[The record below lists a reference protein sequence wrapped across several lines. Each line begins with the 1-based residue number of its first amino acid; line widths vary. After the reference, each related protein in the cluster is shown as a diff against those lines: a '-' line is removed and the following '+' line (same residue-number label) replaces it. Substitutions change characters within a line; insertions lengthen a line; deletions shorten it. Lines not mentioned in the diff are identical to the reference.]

1 MTNQLDSRR
10 SANYKPNIWEYGFLQ
25 SLSATDQDM
34 KEYELRAEK
43 LKEEAKFLFAEAA
56 ADDWVAKLELI
67 DSVRKLGLDSFFEDE
82 IKEVLDALSISIG
95 DSSFHIV
102 KRNLHFCALSFRLL
116 RQCGYRVSQ
125 DMFIEFM
132 DKPTRSF
139 MESKCCGDVLG
150 LVELFE
156 ASYLGLKDED
166 IMEEA
171 NRFSTRVLK
180 SSYPRLLLH
189 RNNDLAE
196 RVAHALELP
205 IHWRVRWFDVK
216 WQIKVQKKKV
226 GRALIDLAKVNF
238 NVVQSVLQRDLKKI
252 SRWWKDL
259 GLIERLDF
267 TRDRV
272 VESFLCSVGLA
283 IGTEFSGFRI
293 RLTKIILM
301 ILVLDDVYDVYGSIE
316 ELHHFTTAIDK
327 WNAREL
333 EELPEPMK
341 LCFQALTDITEEIS
355 VEIQNERGWDDD
367 KQVQPHLQRVWGDFC
382 QAMLVEA
389 KWCRDGRTP
398 SLKEYLTN
406 GSVSSSGTVI
416 AVHSFCSVSS
426 SSSSEMK
433 SSFLEKSDHDLIHN
447 VCLII
452 RLCND
457 VGTSKV
463 EQERGEAASSIACY
477 MREADATE
485 EEAKDYVKGLIAGVW
500 KKINEQCFG
509 QPPATPRR
517 FVDITTNMARV
528 AHNLYQDGDGFGG
541 QDHKRH
547 HKKQILSLLVHPL
560 SGLSPVDRS
569 K

>member
-1 MTNQLDSRR
+1 MTNQDSRR

-25 SLSATDQDM
+25 SLSATDQTLRNT
-34 KEYELRAEK
+34 LRAEK

-56 ADDWVAKLELI
+56 DDLVAKLELI
-67 DSVRKLGLDSFFEDE
+67 DSVRKLGLDSFFADD
-82 IKEVLDALSISIG
+82 IKEGLDALSISIG
-95 DSSFHIV
+95 DSSFHMIV

-132 DKPTRSF
+132 DKPSGTF

-156 ASYLGLKDED
+156 ASHLGLKDED

-216 WQIKVQKKKV
+216 WQIKVHERRMQKMKKKV

-238 NVVQSVLQRDLKKI
+238 NVVQSVLQRDLKQI

-272 VESFLCSVGLA
+272 VESFLCAVGLA
-283 IGTEFSGFRI
+283 IEPEFSSFRI

-316 ELHHFTTAIDK
+316 ELKHFTTAIDK
-327 WNAREL
+327 
-333 EELPEPMK
+333 
-341 LCFQALTDITEEIS
+341 
-355 VEIQNERGWDDD
+355 
-367 KQVQPHLQRVWGDFC
+367 
-382 QAMLVEA
+382 
-389 KWCRDGRTP
+389 
-398 SLKEYLTN
+398 
-406 GSVSSSGTVI
+406 
-416 AVHSFCSVSS
+416 
-426 SSSSEMK
+426 
-433 SSFLEKSDHDLIHN
+433 
-447 VCLII
+447 
-452 RLCND
+452 
-457 VGTSKV
+457 
-463 EQERGEAASSIACY
+463 
-477 MREADATE
+477 
-485 EEAKDYVKGLIAGVW
+485 
-500 KKINEQCFG
+500 
-509 QPPATPRR
+509 
-517 FVDITTNMARV
+517 
-528 AHNLYQDGDGFGG
+528 
-541 QDHKRH
+541 
-547 HKKQILSLLVHPL
+547 
-560 SGLSPVDRS
+560 
-569 K
+569 